1 MVQVLENGEQEL
13 GRKFGE
19 LTKVTSLIAGIALAV
34 RRMCFKFFDRDAYLF
49 RFRKHTAHC
58 ARRLHRLQYHKNRN
72 LAQARISSKSNPIRN
87 APHREVGS
95 VAPLCIPSLLS
106 SCITYSGNVS
116 QRTMGRPAVRSAFH
130 EELGRTLDM
139 ILSST
144 NIYCVEK
151 DDDVV
156 QNTIDCLLVF

>member
-1 MVQVLENGEQEL
+1 
-13 GRKFGE
+13 
-19 LTKVTSLIAGIALAV
+19 
-34 RRMCFKFFDRDAYLF
+34 MCFKFFDRDAYLF
-49 RFRKHTAHC
+49 RFRKHTAQSLLGGC
-58 ARRLHRLQYHKNRN
+58 IDFSIHKNRN
-72 LAQARISSKSNPIRN
+72 LAQARISSKSNPVQN

-106 SCITYSGNVS
+106 SCITYSGVRNVS

-130 EELGRTLDM
+130 EELGHTLDM
-139 ILSST
+139 ILCST